1 MKNKNFINRLTF
13 HIFSYSKTMDTQQV
27 QAATEL
33 GKERKKRF
41 KSQTKRGKRK
51 YGVIYPV
58 ARIRGEFREKLRCKL
73 GVNAV
78 VYFCGVAEYIMSELA
93 ELSYNVTLDRKK
105 AQITPRD
112 CMLAVRGDEELDSF
126 CHSVIFKSSGVLP
139 HVHRDLLK
147 EETHKKSTTSEPKPP
162 VTVAN

>member
-1 MKNKNFINRLTF
+1 
-13 HIFSYSKTMDTQQV
+13 MDTEKV

-41 KSQTKRGKRK
+41 KSKAKRGTQK
-51 YGVIYPV
+51 YGVVYPV
-58 ARIRGEFREKLRCKL
+58 ARIRGEFKNKLRCKMA
-73 GVNAV
+73 VSAV

-112 CMLAVRGDEELDSF
+112 CMLAVRGDEELDHF
-126 CHSVIFKSSGVLP
+126 CGPAIFKNSGVLP
-139 HVHRDLLK
+139 HVHRNLLK
-147 EETHKKSTTSEPKPP
+147 EETQKKSATSEAKPP
-162 VTVAN
+162 ITV